1 MIAAPRETQDYR
13 PSIAIL
19 PLENLGSDASSD
31 YFSDGVVED
40 LIVSLAGLRE
50 LLVISRT
57 STLGYRSS
65 TTDVREVGR
74 ALGVRYVLSGS
85 IRRSAA
91 TIRTSVELSDAESR

>member
-1 MIAAPRETQDYR
+1 MPPAQRVIAAPRETQDYR

-50 LLVISRT
+50 LLVISRIFELRL
-57 STLGYRSS
+57 SQQHDRCARSGQG
-65 TTDVREVGR
+65 VG
-74 ALGVRYVLSGS
+74 G
-85 IRRSAA
+85 
-91 TIRTSVELSDAESR
+91 TIRAVW